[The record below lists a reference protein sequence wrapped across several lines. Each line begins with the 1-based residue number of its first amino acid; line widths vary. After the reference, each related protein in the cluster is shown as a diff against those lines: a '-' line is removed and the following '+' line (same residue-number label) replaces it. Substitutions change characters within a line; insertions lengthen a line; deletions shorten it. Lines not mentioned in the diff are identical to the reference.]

1 MDLPTQLLPKRLGHR
16 GGADYDR
23 SLYFV
28 VLGAGITPAM
38 VVDPDFWQH
47 LAARFRVNDRLEIVA
62 PDFDMDVRV
71 VAIDPRGLWAQMRVL
86 RLCDASGIGVPG
98 AEHSPTSSIIA
109 GAPDQA
115 GYIVEWGGPKHMWRI
130 VRGSDLIDKGFPD
143 KDAAHAKLTEI
154 QAELRAA

>member
-1 MDLPTQLLPKRLGHR
+1 MDIPEVLKPKRLGHR

-23 SLYFV
+23 ALYFLN
-28 VLGAGITPAM
+28 LGPGVTPEM
-38 VVDPDFWQH
+38 VMDEEFWRH
-47 LAARFRVNDRLEIVA
+47 LAARFKVNDRLEIVA

-71 VAIDPRGLWAQMRVL
+71 VAVDPRGLWAKMREL
-86 RLCDASGIGVPG
+86 RRWPPEGVEARS
-98 AEHSPTSSIIA
+98 AEHSPASSIIP

-130 VRGSDLIDKGFPD
+130 LRGSDLIDKGFPD
-143 KDAAHAKLTEI
+143 KDAAHAKLAEI